1 MKKLLLV
8 TLCAFALS
16 AALTRVHAQE
26 VRPATVT
33 PRIAI
38 LDLISARADQNV
50 APPVAPAPPAQPAP
64 AAKPASPAAPAPA
77 AKPASPAAPGTA
89 APAQPAVPVPPATA
103 PRMPAPLNVKF
114 DVTITDTGSGKPV
127 TKALSLTVLPGNNS
141 ASIRNSAR
149 IPGTVISD
157 DGQRSVPASV
167 VLNVDVRAVT
177 TVETNAVRANV
188 SVEYQPYVPE
198 AKSQPGVITASAT
211 SVFYDGRRTQILQ
224 AADPV
229 SDRRTTV
236 EVTATILK

>member
-8 TLCAFALS
+8 TLCAAALS

-26 VRPATVT
+26 ARPAT

-38 LDLISARADQNV
+38 LDLISARAEQNV

-64 AAKPASPAAPAPA
+64 AAKPASPAAP
-77 AKPASPAAPGTA
+77 GTA
-89 APAQPAVPVPPATA
+89 APAQPAVPVPPSAA
-103 PRMPAPLNVKF
+103 PRMAAWLNVRF
-114 DVTITDTGSGKPV
+114 DVTITDTGSGTPV

-167 VLNVDVRAVT
+167 VLNVDVRAVS

>member
-1 MKKLLLV
+1 MKKVLLT
-8 TLCAFALS
+8 TLGVVALS
-16 AALTRVHAQE
+16 LTLITVHAQE
-26 VRPATVT
+26 LRPATVSPT
-33 PRIAI
+33 VAT
-38 LDLISARADQNV
+38 LDLMSLVAEQNAV
-50 APPVAPAPPAQPAP
+50 APAAPAPPAQAAPPAKPAP
-64 AAKPASPAAPAPA
+64 AAPAAPAAP
-77 AKPASPAAPGTA
+77 PGTA
-89 APAQPAVPVPPATA
+89 TPF
-103 PRMPAPLNVKF
+103 PAPSAASRPFVNVRF

-127 TKALSLTVLPGNNS
+127 TKALSLTIMPGNNS

-149 IPGTVISD
+149 IPGMVTSD
-157 DGQRSVPASV
+157 DGQRAVPASV
-167 VLNVDVRAVT
+167 VLNVDVRAVSS
-177 TVETNAVRANV
+177 VETNAVRANV